1 MAGAGEQNVSERTIV
16 ILPARD
22 CRRSRK
28 IIEYLESYGIP
39 FTRIELESPEGRA
52 LAEQHQMR
60 ASPGILVDGK
70 SINPFDLLLQGECRV
85 DEAAANQRFVGDRTG

>member
-1 MAGAGEQNVSERTIV
+1 MSERNIV
-16 ILPARD
+16 ILPARN
-22 CRRSRK
+22 CRRSQK
-28 IIEYLESYGIP
+28 IVEYLERGGIP

-70 SINPFDLLLQGECRV
+70 SVNPFDLLIQPECRM
-85 DEAAANQRFVGDRTG
+85 DEAAANQWFMGNRTG